1 MNKQKFSANALLSA
15 FRKKKVMDLAEIKDA
30 LGTQATM
37 TVFRKLKQLS
47 YLSSYSHRGKY
58 YTLQDIAKF
67 NEKGLWFFNLVRFSK
82 FGTLMETSKVFI
94 DISEIGYSVRELED
108 ELNVD
113 VQEALL
119 RLYKDG
125 KISREKVSA
134 VYIYVSADS
143 NVRQRQLLLRKKI
156 DSIPADGLS
165 IDILSHELK
174 AAIILFYSILDER
187 QRRLYAG
194 LESFKLGHGGDRK
207 IADLLGLD
215 VHTVAKG
222 RRELFSQNFETKRIR
237 KKGGG
242 RKPVEKKR
250 RSSSTKLKG

>member
-1 MNKQKFSANALLSA
+1 MKKQRFSANALLST
-15 FRKKKVMDLAEIKDA
+15 FRNKKVMNLAEIKDV

-58 YTLQDIAKF
+58 YTLQDIATF
-67 NEKGLWFFNLVRFSK
+67 NEKGLWFYEFVRFSK
-82 FGTLMETSKVFI
+82 FGTLMETSRVFI
-94 DISEIGYSVRELED
+94 DISEIGYSVRELQD
-108 ELNVD
+108 ELKVD
-113 VQEALL
+113 VQETLL
-119 RLYKDG
+119 RLYKDN
-125 KISREKVSA
+125 KIFREKVSG

-156 DSIPADGLS
+156 ESIPAQGLS
-165 IDILSHELK
+165 IDSLSHELK

-194 LESFKLGHGGDRK
+194 LESFKLGHGGDRR
-207 IADLLGLD
+207 ISELLGLD

-222 RRELFSQNFETKRIR
+222 RRELFSRDFETKRIR

-242 RKPVEKKR
+242 RKAIEKKR
-250 RSSSTKLKG
+250 RPSSPKLND

>member
-1 MNKQKFSANALLSA
+1 MNLT
-15 FRKKKVMDLAEIKDA
+15 EIKDA

-67 NEKGLWFFNLVRFSK
+67 NEKGLWFFKFVRFSK

-94 DISEIGYSVRELED
+94 DISEIGYSVRELGD
-108 ELNVD
+108 ELEVD

-119 RLYKDG
+119 RLYKDD
-125 KISREKVSA
+125 KIFREKVSG

-143 NVRQRQLLLRKKI
+143 NVRERQLLLRKKI
-156 DSIPADGLS
+156 DSIPSDGLS

-194 LESFKLGHGGDRK
+194 LEAFKLGHGGDSK

-222 RRELFSQNFETKRIR
+222 RRELFSQGFETKRIR

-242 RKPVEKKR
+242 RKPVEKKHR
-250 RSSSTKLKG
+250 RSSTKLKG